1 MTNKI
6 NMKSLSKDELATF
19 IEGRELPPYRAAQ
32 LFQRIYKQYVSSID
46 EITEFSRELRN
57 SLNEV
62 AFISNLALVK
72 RLTSRDGT
80 EKFLFTLE
88 DGNAIESVLIPDEGR
103 LTLCISSQVGCAM
116 GCHFCLTGK
125 AGLIRNLKSYEIV
138 DQITA
143 VNKLIQPERISN
155 IVLMGM
161 GEPLANFD
169 EVVEALWRIVDF
181 IGISRRRI
189 TLSTAGIVPKLR
201 LFAEKAPEVNLAI
214 SLNATTDEERNEL
227 MPINKTYP
235 ISSLIEACRKYP
247 LQPTR
252 RITFEYVLID
262 GKNDSIQDALRLV
275 HLLKGIRCK
284 VNLIPLNIH
293 SESILKRSSDKKI
306 LAFQNILLK
315 NRIRALIRGS
325 KGQDILAACGQ
336 LRAGH
341 SDTACITV

>member
-1 MTNKI
+1 MINKLNI
-6 NMKSLSKDELATF
+6 KSLSKDELAAF
-19 IEGRELPPYRAAQ
+19 IGARGLPPYRAAQ
-32 LFQRIYKQYVSSID
+32 LFRWIYKRDVPSID

-57 SLNEV
+57 TLKEA
-62 AFISNLALVK
+62 AFISNLELVK
-72 RLTSRDGT
+72 RLTSQDRT

-88 DGNAIESVLIPDEGR
+88 DGNAIESVLIPDDGR

-116 GCHFCLTGK
+116 NCRFCLTGK
-125 AGLIRNLKSYEIV
+125 QGFIRNLKSYEIV
-138 DQITA
+138 DQVTA
-143 VNKLIQPERISN
+143 VNRLIRPEKISN

-161 GEPLANFD
+161 GEPLVNFD
-169 EVVEALWRIVDF
+169 EVVAALWRIVDF
-181 IGISRRRI
+181 IGIARRRI
-189 TLSTAGIVPKLR
+189 TLSTAGIVPRLR

-214 SLNATTDEERNEL
+214 SLNATTDEERSEL

-235 ISSLIEACRKYP
+235 IASLIAACRKYP

-262 GKNDSIQDALRLV
+262 GKNDSVEDALRLF

-293 SESILKRSSDKKI
+293 PESSLKRPSDKKI

-341 SDTACITV
+341 VEK